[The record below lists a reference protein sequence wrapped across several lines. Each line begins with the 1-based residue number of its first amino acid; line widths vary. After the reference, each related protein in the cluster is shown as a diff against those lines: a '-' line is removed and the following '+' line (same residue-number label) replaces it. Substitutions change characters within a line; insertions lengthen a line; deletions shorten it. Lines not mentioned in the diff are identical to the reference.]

1 MSGSGPKAFVAWKHS
16 VGLQYSLPRKELGRK
31 DPGRR
36 SHQLSIGILPR
47 DIFTSEGRKMNT
59 CVVTRFGLRAL
70 IPSVA
75 LLFCDVIGAPQAS
88 ATDCGVA
95 ALSALGIPNMTITSA
110 NDVPAAA
117 PSPQYCDVKGSVE
130 TSGEGAG
137 PNSAD
142 FEAMLPANWNGKF
155 IFNGVGGLAG
165 TLNSSANPVD
175 RALFLARGYATAIT
189 DTGHLNTDPT
199 WEFISPGEPNTTK
212 IVDYFYRAVHQVTL
226 AAKQL
231 VKDYYNSTAISHSYF
246 DGCSNGG
253 KMGLLEAMRYPED
266 YDGVIAGAPW
276 LDPLG
281 TSLWSLKN
289 TQALLAGY
297 IPPSLF
303 PAVDTAIKKQC
314 DGADGLADGLIQDPA
329 KCAFDP
335 DALVPSVLTQRQADA
350 LNSIIKP
357 VSDEKGNLV
366 YPGSSVSNLGQPVN
380 ELETPPANPTGS
392 QPWGNSA
399 PPANWNLARG
409 IILNLGFYD
418 PAVDLNNAVE
428 NGGVVKSSTLK
439 LLYDRLAPDI
449 PDDSSKLAVFLGKGG
464 KLLIYHG
471 YNDLIISPYRSIWFY
486 EDLAGKTGGYEK
498 LQGQARLF
506 MVPGMLHC
514 TGGPGPNTFDTL
526 SALENWVEKGV
537 APDSIVASH
546 STDGVVDRTMPLCK
560 FPEQARYK
568 RSGKVNDAANWGCPP
583 DDRSLLEVGPNG
595 VQSGLGAPVH
605 GGTRIRAKTSVGTPT
620 EP

>member
-1 MSGSGPKAFVAWKHS
+1 
-16 VGLQYSLPRKELGRK
+16 
-31 DPGRR
+31 
-36 SHQLSIGILPR
+36 
-47 DIFTSEGRKMNT
+47 
-59 CVVTRFGLRAL
+59 
-70 IPSVA
+70 
-75 LLFCDVIGAPQAS
+75 
-88 ATDCGVA
+88 
-95 ALSALGIPNMTITSA
+95 
-110 NDVPAAA
+110 
-117 PSPQYCDVKGSVE
+117 
-130 TSGEGAG
+130 
-137 PNSAD
+137 
-142 FEAMLPANWNGKF
+142 
-155 IFNGVGGLAG
+155 
-165 TLNSSANPVD
+165 
-175 RALFLARGYATAIT
+175 
-189 DTGHLNTDPT
+189 
-199 WEFISPGEPNTTK
+199 
-212 IVDYFYRAVHQVTL
+212 
-226 AAKQL
+226 
-231 VKDYYNSTAISHSYF
+231 
-246 DGCSNGG
+246 
-253 KMGLLEAMRYPED
+253 MGLLEAMRYPED

-392 QPWGNSA
+392 QPWGNAA

-428 NGGVVKSSTLK
+428 NRGVVKSSTLK